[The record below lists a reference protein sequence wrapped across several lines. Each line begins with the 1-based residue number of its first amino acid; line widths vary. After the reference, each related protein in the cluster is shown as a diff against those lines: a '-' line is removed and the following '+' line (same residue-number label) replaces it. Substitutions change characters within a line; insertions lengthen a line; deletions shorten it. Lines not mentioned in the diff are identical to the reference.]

1 MDPETWITL
10 SQNQNQMFSAIDK
23 FLVRDDR
30 PKVRQGVSRS
40 IVGTLKRPMRYV
52 SYSNFPGAS
61 SADRFSN
68 DIIPCEGFAKYFW
81 QILDTLLVQ
90 DSISPDSS
98 AEFYHVA
105 LIIFQY
111 ACFDPFLSSFS
122 NLSVDSWEIPMPHH

>member
-23 FLVRDDR
+23 FLVRDGR

-40 IVGTLKRPMRYV
+40 IVGTLKRTMRYV
-52 SYSNFPGAS
+52 SCSNSPSVS
-61 SADRFSN
+61 SADRFRN

-105 LIIFQY
+105 LVIFQY
-111 ACFDPFLSSFS
+111 ACLDLFLSYFS
-122 NLSVDSWEIPMPHH
+122 NLGVGSWEVPMPHR